1 MKADI
6 DLQCHVMHCDRNE
19 NEIFVGCGNLW
30 SLRISILAEAD
41 FCHKLKKTPI

>member
-19 NEIFVGCGNLW
+19 NKIFVGCGNLR
-30 SLRISILAEAD
+30 SLRILKAD
-41 FCHKLKKTPI
+41 FCRKLKKTPI